1 MLRMVFFVAHHHF
14 GHKQTKWHNANKNLA
29 ASCITFIDG
38 TYSLLLQINP
48 TLKGCTKRGCI
59 MRPSRDDQTTQQY
72 IAPMQNIL
80 HSTTSKILFDSFLS
94 ISYHP
99 HDLNLYSNWSFVF
112 MIREKNSFLVLIF
125 RIKEMGGLSVYMSLL
140 LLRHGKDSK
149 EEKLVGS
156 YVYSFVLEC
165 ITCCKFD
172 DDISCLMLLKFIHFT
187 LRCTCCSIWVFE
199 LLCSNITCTYI
210 FKYAASSNLLKL

>member
-1 MLRMVFFVAHHHF
+1 
-14 GHKQTKWHNANKNLA
+14 
-29 ASCITFIDG
+29 
-38 TYSLLLQINP
+38 
-48 TLKGCTKRGCI
+48 
-59 MRPSRDDQTTQQY
+59 
-72 IAPMQNIL
+72 
-80 HSTTSKILFDSFLS
+80 
-94 ISYHP
+94 
-99 HDLNLYSNWSFVF
+99 

-172 DDISCLMLLKFIHFT
+172 DDISCLMLLKFIHFK
-187 LRCTCCSIWVFE
+187 LRFTCCSIWVFE
-199 LLCSNITCTYI
+199 LFKHHLHIQI
-210 FKYAASSNLLKL
+210 FKYCSFLKLVKIVKTYFGIVQFTQTFTR

>member
-1 MLRMVFFVAHHHF
+1 
-14 GHKQTKWHNANKNLA
+14 
-29 ASCITFIDG
+29 
-38 TYSLLLQINP
+38 
-48 TLKGCTKRGCI
+48 
-59 MRPSRDDQTTQQY
+59 
-72 IAPMQNIL
+72 
-80 HSTTSKILFDSFLS
+80 
-94 ISYHP
+94 
-99 HDLNLYSNWSFVF
+99 

-125 RIKEMGGLSVYMSLL
+125 RIKEMGGRSVYMSLL

-172 DDISCLMLLKFIHFT
+172 DDISCLMLLKFIHFK

>member
-1 MLRMVFFVAHHHF
+1 MMQYYHLHF
-14 GHKQTKWHNANKNLA
+14 LA
-29 ASCITFIDG
+29 IRF
-38 TYSLLLQINP
+38 
-48 TLKGCTKRGCI
+48 
-59 MRPSRDDQTTQQY
+59 
-72 IAPMQNIL
+72 L
-80 HSTTSKILFDSFLS
+80 HIFKENCNTV
-94 ISYHP
+94 
-99 HDLNLYSNWSFVF
+99 YSNPQFVY
-112 MIREKNSFLVLIF
+112 MIREKNCILVLTF
-125 RIKEMGGLSVYMSLL
+125 RMKEMGGLLDYTSLL

-172 DDISCLMLLKFIHFT
+172 DDISCLMLLKFIHFK
-187 LRCTCCSIWVFE
+187 LRFTCCSIWVFE